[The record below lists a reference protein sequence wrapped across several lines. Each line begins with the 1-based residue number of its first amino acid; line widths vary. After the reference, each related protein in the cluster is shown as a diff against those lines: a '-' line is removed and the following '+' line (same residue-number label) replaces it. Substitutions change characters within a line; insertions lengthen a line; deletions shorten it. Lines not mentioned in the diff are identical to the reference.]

1 MIKNNSRADD
11 LEADISQFIYLFLSK
26 ISLQFPR
33 NTTRGGRANRDRYIK
48 QDHTEFIVTG
58 LRINPGCT
66 VHTTRHVI
74 PKLRPSVYF
83 FPYCLNCLDLVIVKP
98 QVKDTRHC
106 LAGFFFFFTANICIP
121 HLAGWGMLLW
131 DREGWKIL
139 KLFFLITRIL
149 DSRLILSLFFHLG
162 NTCSL
167 STSLLAALPF
177 CVISLSLSLPSLFYF
192 ADTSRKWLRSR
203 PIRRSECNSFFFLNR
218 WLVCYGSLRGSGSG
232 MWIHLWNWVFTANI
246 YLFTCSFSRFTSW
259 RRCCQN
265 SLCSKQPVRGHLC
278 QSLRH

>member
-83 FPYCLNCLDLVIVKP
+83 FPYCLNCLDLVIGKP

-106 LAGFFFFFTANICIP
+106 LAGFFFFTANICIP

-177 CVISLSLSLPSLFYF
+177 CVISLSRSLLFFISLTLAENDYVP
-192 ADTSRKWLRSR
+192 DLLGDLNVTH
-203 PIRRSECNSFFFLNR
+203 SFFWTGGWFVTA
-218 WLVCYGSLRGSGSG
+218 VCG
-232 MWIHLWNWVFTANI
+232 
-246 YLFTCSFSRFTSW
+246 
-259 RRCCQN
+259 
-265 SLCSKQPVRGHLC
+265 
-278 QSLRH
+278 

>member
-106 LAGFFFFFTANICIP
+106 LAGCFFFLQPTYASPIWPGEVCCCETGR
-121 HLAGWGMLLW
+121 AGKYWSSS
-131 DREGWKIL
+131 
-139 KLFFLITRIL
+139 F
-149 DSRLILSLFFHLG
+149 
-162 NTCSL
+162 
-167 STSLLAALPF
+167 SLLASLTAVLSSHCF
-177 CVISLSLSLPSLFYF
+177 SISVTHVLSPHLCLLRCLSAWFLSLSRSLLFFISLTLAENDYVP
-192 ADTSRKWLRSR
+192 DLLGDLNVTH
-203 PIRRSECNSFFFLNR
+203 SFFWTGGWFLTA
-218 WLVCYGSLRGSGSG
+218 VCG
-232 MWIHLWNWVFTANI
+232 
-246 YLFTCSFSRFTSW
+246 
-259 RRCCQN
+259 
-265 SLCSKQPVRGHLC
+265 
-278 QSLRH
+278 